1 MSTATAT
8 KPVRRIAKPATRTT
22 IAKVGHTDAK
32 WYVVDAS
39 GKTLGRLASKIAM
52 RLMGKHKPIY
62 TPHVDT
68 GDFIIVLN
76 TAQVKVTGKKAE
88 QREYDYYTYYPGGG
102 RSKSFKD
109 LQARKPNLIVEM
121 AVRRMLPKSKLGE
134 QMLSKLKLF
143 VDDKH
148 THSAQRPEKLEL

>member
-1 MSTATAT
+1 MSTATVT

-32 WYVVDAS
+32 WFVVDAS

-62 TPHVDT
+62 TPNVDT

-102 RSKSFKD
+102 RRTNLKD

-134 QMLSKLKLF
+134 QMLTKLKCF

-148 THSAQRPEKLEL
+148 SHSAQRPEKLEL